1 MSKAITNMK
10 QDCNL
15 FNQLL
20 SSSQVCFV
28 DMDVFFKYENVQYPP
43 SLSDNGE
50 FVKHCWTLG
59 HYYAKI
65 VDGATLVDI
74 IPTTQW
80 KTCYGYAE
88 NVSKSRI

>member
-50 FVKHCWTLG
+50 YLDSWSIAEPL
-59 HYYAKI
+59 
-65 VDGATLVDI
+65 DI
-74 IPTTQW
+74 IMQ
-80 KTCYGYAE
+80 
-88 NVSKSRI
+88 RL